1 MQNGPVFWF
10 QLHHLLIVGE
20 TLNPI
25 EAPFPGV
32 SDGDR
37 STGLAALLWRLE
49 TCAHEGR
56 KSPVMVEFVK
66 VWVVPSKINMLNSS
80 PQQLRM

>member
-1 MQNGPVFWF
+1 M
-10 QLHHLLIVGE
+10 GE

-66 VWVVPSKINMLNSS
+66 V
-80 PQQLRM
+80 